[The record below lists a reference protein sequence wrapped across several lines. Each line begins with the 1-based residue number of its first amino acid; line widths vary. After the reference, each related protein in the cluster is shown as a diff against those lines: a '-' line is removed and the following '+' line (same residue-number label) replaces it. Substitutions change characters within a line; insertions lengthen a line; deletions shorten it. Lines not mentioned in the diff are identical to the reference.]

1 MVVGEDTP
9 RTCACAPQSL
19 PALTPLI
26 YVHPCTFLYELTSY
40 RKGYRALSFENVCKA
55 HNAAEQFFW
64 QSMWS
69 LSGAADVDARA
80 ECCRRR
86 GWAIPNAAAIAVR
99 CVRGGGGREGG
110 GREMDTRHPNT
121 VALTLRT

>member
-1 MVVGEDTP
+1 MVVGEVTP
-9 RTCACAPQSL
+9 RACACAPHTL

-40 RKGYRALSFENVCKA
+40 RKCHRALSFEKFCKA
-55 HNAAEQFFW
+55 HNAAEHFFW

-69 LSGAADVDARA
+69 LSGADVDARA
-80 ECCRRR
+80 ECCRRW

-99 CVRGGGGREGG
+99 CVWGRGRGRVG
-110 GREMDTRHPNT
+110 GREMYTRNPKT
-121 VALTLRT
+121 VALTLGT